1 MVRVED
7 SIVARLE
14 SHGHK
19 FEVLVDPDSTE
30 RIREGK
36 IDIENDLAMEQIFK
50 DARKGEK
57 AGDDSLRE
65 VFGTT
70 DIATVATEI
79 VKKGQIQLTTDQRRA
94 MYETRRKQIVE
105 IISRESI
112 NPQTNAPHPPARIS
126 QAMDEAKIHVD
137 PFKSANEQIDT
148 VLKGLRPIIPIRF
161 EKTRMA
167 VKLVGD
173 AYGKV
178 YGDLVKAGYI
188 VKEEWAGD
196 GSWIGLLEV
205 PSGMQG
211 EIMDSITRK
220 AKDGVDIKILKDRTK
235 I

>member
-19 FEVLVDPDSTE
+19 FEILVDPDSTE
-30 RIREGK
+30 RIRSGK

-57 AGDDSLRE
+57 IGDDAIKE

-70 DIATVATEI
+70 NISEVATEI

-94 MYETRRKQIVE
+94 MYEKRRKQIIE

-112 NPQTNAPHPPARIS
+112 NPQTNTPHPPARIS
-126 QAMDEAKIHVD
+126 QAMEDAKVHVD
-137 PFKSANEQIDT
+137 PFKSANDQIDG
-148 VLKGLRPIIPIRF
+148 VLKALRPLLPIRF
-161 EKTRMA
+161 EKTKLA

-173 AYGKV
+173 AYGRI
-178 YGDLVKAGYI
+178 YGDLARGGYI
-188 VKEEWAGD
+188 IKEEWGND

-205 PSGMQG
+205 PSGIQG

-220 AKDGVDIKILKDRTK
+220 AKDGAEIKVIKDRSK
-235 I
+235 V

>member
-14 SHGHK
+14 SHGHR
-19 FEVLVDPDSTE
+19 FEILVDPDSTD
-30 RIREGK
+30 RIRDGK

-50 DARKGEK
+50 DARKGERIGEDAIK
-57 AGDDSLRE
+57 E
-65 VFGTT
+65 VFGTD

-79 VKKGQIQLTTDQRRA
+79 VKRGQIQLTTEQRRE
-94 MYETRRKQIVE
+94 MYETRRKQVVE

-112 NPQTNAPHPPARIS
+112 NPQSNTPHPPARIS
-126 QAMDEAKIHVD
+126 QAMEEAKVHID
-137 PFKSANEQIDT
+137 PFKSANEQIDS
-148 VLKGLRPIIPIRF
+148 VLKALRPIIPIRF

-173 AYGKV
+173 AYGRV

-188 VKEEWAGD
+188 KKEEWASD

>member
-19 FEVLVDPDSTE
+19 FEILVDPDSTD
-30 RIREGK
+30 RIRAGK
-36 IDIENDLAMEQIFK
+36 IDIENDLALEQIFK

-57 AGDDSLRE
+57 IGEDAVKE

-70 DIATVATEI
+70 DIAAVATEI

-94 MYETRRKQIVE
+94 MYEKRRKQIVE

-112 NPQTNAPHPPARIS
+112 NPQTNTPHPPARIS
-126 QAMDEAKIHVD
+126 QAMEDAKIHVD
-137 PFKSANEQIDT
+137 PFKTANEQLEG
-148 VLKGLRPIIPIRF
+148 VLKALRPIIPIRF
-161 EKTRMA
+161 EKTKMA

-173 AYGKV
+173 AYGRI
-178 YGDLVKAGYI
+178 YGDLAKSGYI
-188 VKEEWAGD
+188 IKEEWGND
-196 GSWIGLLEV
+196 GSWIGMLEV

-220 AKDGVDIKILKDRTK
+220 ARDGAEIKILKNRTK